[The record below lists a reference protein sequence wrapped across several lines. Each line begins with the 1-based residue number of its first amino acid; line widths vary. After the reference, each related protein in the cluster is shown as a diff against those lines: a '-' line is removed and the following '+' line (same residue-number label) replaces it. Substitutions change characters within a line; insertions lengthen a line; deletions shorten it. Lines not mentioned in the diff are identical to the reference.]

1 MKHFIFGISLL
12 FLTTSIQAQEVI
24 SGKSKPKRIQLTIPK
39 PSFVTAL
46 PDLIIAGETFSD
58 QDKNNFID
66 ADEFSE
72 IRFNVE
78 NIGKGV
84 AENVMVRVSLKNE
97 DIRGLSFGKEIPVGD
112 IPADTKKEVSVPITA
127 SIDLEDQIAEFI
139 IEVREERG
147 FDAFP
152 LEIKIET
159 KKFRTPEVI
168 IADAVFSTEDG
179 GLIKLNYPINLK
191 VIVQNIGDGD
201 ATGVVTEFLLTNP
214 NCVFLGEHNRY
225 ELGRLE
231 VGETQ
236 ELEFLFT
243 ATRRYIGSEIPV
255 YVDVTEQYN
264 KYSRDTALNVGLQ
277 QRLTARN
284 QVVISG
290 IVTASQEVKIASLS
304 ADVDK
309 NIPVNNYKNQNR
321 YALIIG
327 NEDYSKY
334 QRGIST
340 ESNVQFARNDAKIFK
355 DYAVNTLG
363 VENSNVYLLIDA
375 TAGEIQQKIDL
386 VSKLATKTGTQ
397 AEIIFYYAGHGL
409 PDESTKEPYL
419 IPVDVSGSN
428 LSSAVKL
435 GDIYASFSKTGAKRI
450 TVFLDACFSGGG
462 RNAMLIAA
470 RSVKVVPKQ
479 QLIDGNMVVFCSS
492 SSEQSALPYVDKQH
506 GLFTYYL
513 LKKLQYSKGD
523 VSYGELADYLTQ
535 KVSLESLKINQK
547 EQDPQVKFSLQVKKD
562 WENWRFDE

>member
-1 MKHFIFGISLL
+1 MKYFIFGISLL
-12 FLTTSIQAQEVI
+12 FLTTSLQAQDVI

-46 PDLIIAGETFSD
+46 PDLIIAGETFTD

-66 ADEFSE
+66 ADEFCE

-84 AENVMVRVSLKNE
+84 AENVMVRVSLKSG
-97 DIRGLSFGKEIPVGD
+97 DIQGLSFGKEILVGD

-127 SIDLEDQIAEFI
+127 SIDLEDQIAEFL

-201 ATGVVTEFLLTNP
+201 ANGVVTEFMLTNP
-214 NCVFLGEHNRY
+214 NCVLLGDDNFD
-225 ELGRLE
+225 LGRLE

-236 ELEFLFT
+236 ELDFLFT
-243 ATRRYIGSEIPV
+243 ATRRYIGNEIPV

-264 KYSRDTALNVGLQ
+264 KYSRDTALSVGLQ
-277 QRLTARN
+277 QRLTAKS

-290 IVTASQEVKIASLS
+290 IVTASQEVQIASLS

-309 NIPVNNYKNQNR
+309 NIPVNNYKNQYR

-340 ESNVQFARNDAKIFK
+340 ESNVQFARNDANIFK

-363 VENSNVYLLIDA
+363 VENSNVYLLLDA

-386 VSKLATKTGTQ
+386 VSKLATKTGAE

-479 QLIDGNMVVFCSS
+479 QLISGNMVVFCSS
-492 SSEQSALPYVDKQH
+492 SSEQSACLMWIRNMDCSP
-506 GLFTYYL
+506 
-513 LKKLQYSKGD
+513 
-523 VSYGELADYLTQ
+523 
-535 KVSLESLKINQK
+535 IIC
-547 EQDPQVKFSLQVKKD
+547 
-562 WENWRFDE
+562 